1 MIRRKLM
8 KRTFLMCPV
17 LAVLLGAGGLFRPF
31 FLRQN
36 FLTVTVQV
44 SRHQVSTPEGH
55 GLHSSQG

>member
-1 MIRRKLM
+1 MILRKLM
-8 KRTFLMCPV
+8 KRMFLMYP
-17 LAVLLGAGGLFRPF
+17 VLLGAGGLFRPF

>member
-1 MIRRKLM
+1 MMILRKLM
-8 KRTFLMCPV
+8 KRMFLMCP
-17 LAVLLGAGGLFRPF
+17 VLLGAGGLFRPF